1 MKRFATRSLVV
12 LALLTLV
19 VGIAGLSPAPAEATD
34 CTVTVTAPDS
44 IQAAVD
50 AAASG
55 DVVCLSGTFSQSVVF
70 GPEDSGIT
78 LSAADGASPVLD
90 GTGPADFG
98 TTLLVDAIVLLDGVT
113 GVTIEGLEIRNYSP
127 SASPCCGQGNAIQAW
142 DVDTSNIT
150 VRKNNMHD
158 NSWNA
163 VLVGSEGGYAHTGW
177 AVHHNTATN
186 NGFAQIELTN
196 ASSSSVHNNT
206 ATSGNTAGSIGILV
220 QGRNTVASSGLVV
233 AQGVSV
239 KNNTVSA
246 TKTVDFGD
254 GPVDYRIGVYV
265 LALASGPVSPFPG
278 ITGAEAEL
286 RDVSVGSNQITAGRR
301 GVAVR
306 GFTGS
311 PYTGAGRAI
320 NTALVRNDI
329 TCTDDTDSDDVGI
342 LVLGPDTINTKVVN
356 NDYSGCSPNVL
367 DTGTDTKEPPVPANP
382 S

>member
-1 MKRFATRSLVV
+1 MYRKLDGLAIIGV
-12 LALLTLV
+12 LALLFL
-19 VGIAGLSPAPAEATD
+19 GAGAAQAED
-34 CTVTVTAPDS
+34 CTVTVTSPAS
-44 IQAAVD
+44 IQAAID
-50 AAASG
+50 SNPG
-55 DVVCLSGTFSQSVVF
+55 GVVCLSGTFYQSVVF
-70 GPEDSGIT
+70 GPEDSGTT

-90 GTGPADFG
+90 GTGPADSG

-142 DVDTSNIT
+142 DVNTSNIS

-186 NGFAQIELTN
+186 NRFAQIELTN

-233 AQGVSV
+233 TQGVSV
-239 KNNTVSA
+239 KNNAVSA
-246 TKTVDFGD
+246 TKTIDFD
-254 GPVDYRIGVYV
+254 GPGGDDPTDYRIGVYV

-286 RDVSVGSNQITAGRR
+286 RGVSVGSNQITAGRR

-306 GFTGS
+306 GFTGGGDS
-311 PYTGAGRAI
+311 GAGRAI

-329 TCTDDTDSDDVGI
+329 TCAADADPDDVGI

-356 NDYSGCSPNVL
+356 NDYIDCSPNVS
-367 DTGTDTKEPPVPANP
+367 DSGTDTKEPPVPANP